1 MYSVNFSSYALDNIS
16 KLDKTVSGRILKK
29 IEWLSTHFDAIIPQ
43 PLKGKFH
50 GIYKL
55 IVGDWRVLYTFSTTD
70 RTITI
75 HLVGHR
81 KDIYKS

>member
-1 MYSVNFSSYALDNIS
+1 MYSVDFSPQALEDVS
-16 KLDKTVSGRILKK
+16 KLDKAISGRILKK
-29 IEWLSTHFDAIIPQ
+29 IEWLGAHFDALIPQ

-55 IVGDWRVLYTFSTTD
+55 TVGDWRVLYTFNTAD
-70 RTITI
+70 RKITI

-81 KDIYKS
+81 SEIYKS